1 MFYEFLFPLHTEHI
15 LFNVFRYITFRTFG
29 CLMTALMIYLVFGRI
44 FIARLRSWQAT
55 QFIRSDGPQSHQ
67 VKTGTP
73 TMGGLLMIVAITVST
88 LLWGNLH
95 NQSVLCVLL
104 LLLLYAGIGLT
115 DDLLKVRRQSNQGLS
130 GRMKLLL
137 QSTIAAGFALW
148 LWKGAQIDTSLSVPF
163 IKTFQPE
170 LAYWYVPFAVLVIVG
185 ASNAVNL
192 TDGLD
197 GLAAMPT
204 VVAFATYAF
213 LAYAVGHAT
222 IANYLQIPHIVD
234 GGELAI
240 FCGGVVGAGIG
251 FLWFNTYPA
260 EIFMGDVGSLSL
272 GGALGFVSLFTKN
285 ELLLVIVGGIFVLE
299 ALSVITQVCSFKL
312 TGRRIFR
319 MAPLHH
325 HFELK
330 GWPEPKVIVRFW
342 IISFILAMVALSTLK
357 LR

>member
-1 MFYEFLFPLHTEHI
+1 MGGI
-15 LFNVFRYITFRTFG
+15 LIIFSITF
-29 CLMTALMIYLVFGRI
+29 
-44 FIARLRSWQAT
+44 
-55 QFIRSDGPQSHQ
+55 
-67 VKTGTP
+67 
-73 TMGGLLMIVAITVST
+73 ST
-88 LLWGNLH
+88 LLWGNLR
-95 NQSVLCVLL
+95 NVSVMCVLG
-104 LLLLYAGIGLT
+104 LLLLYAAIGLA
-115 DDLLKVRRQSNQGLS
+115 DDIIKIRNQSNKGLS

-137 QSTIAAGFALW
+137 QGIVAAGFAYW
-148 LWKGAQIDTSLSVPF
+148 LWSGMGIDTSLSVPF
-163 IKTFQPE
+163 IKKFQPE
-170 LAYWYVPFAVLVIVG
+170 LGLWYIPFAVLVIVG

-204 VVAFATYAF
+204 IVAFATYAL
-213 LAYAVGHAT
+213 LAYAVGHAQ
-222 IANYLQIPHIVD
+222 IANYLQIPHIASS
-234 GGELAI
+234 GELAV
-240 FCGGVVGAGIG
+240 FCGGVIGAGIG

-260 EIFMGDVGSLSL
+260 EVFMGDVGSLSL

-299 ALSVITQVCSFKL
+299 ALSVITQVFSFKL
-312 TGRRIFR
+312 TGRRIFK

-342 IISFILAMVALSTLK
+342 IISFILAMIALSTLK